1 MKKIVQLTLL
11 LSLFLGYSF
20 QSQAALLI
28 EPVLGYSF
36 GKANLE
42 YESAGLTDSDKESIN
57 GVSYG
62 GRLGY
67 QNLGFQLGL
76 DYLASKMSLDGDD
89 FNTGEWGGFV
99 GFEFPILIRVYAGYI
114 FSGTG
119 DIKTDTN
126 DVKVSG
132 GTGPKFGV
140 GFTMLPFLD
149 LNIEYR
155 SVKYDQEKDISAG
168 TDLNLDYNAIMVG
181 ISLPFTI

>member
-11 LSLFLGYSF
+11 LSLVLGYSV

-36 GKANLE
+36 GDANVE
-42 YESAGLTDSDKESIN
+42 YEQGGLTDSDKNSVK
-57 GVSYG
+57 GLSYG

-76 DYLASKMSLDGDD
+76 DYLASKMDYDGDD
-89 FNTGEWGGFV
+89 FTTGEFGGFV
-99 GFEFPILIRVYAGYI
+99 GFEFPVLLRVYAGYI

-119 DIKTDTN
+119 KVASDDADIKF
-126 DVKVSG
+126 SG

-140 GFTMLPFLD
+140 GLTLLPFLD
-149 LNIEYR
+149 FNVEYR
-155 SVKYDQEKDISAG
+155 SVKYDMEKDVTPG
-168 TDLNLDYNAIMVG
+168 LDVNFDYSAIMVG
-181 ISLPFTI
+181 FSLPFTL

>member
-1 MKKIVQLTLL
+1 LKKIVQLTLL
-11 LSLFLGYSF
+11 LSLILGYSF

-28 EPVLGYSF
+28 EPLLGYSF
-36 GKANLE
+36 GSATLE
-42 YESAGLTDSDKESIN
+42 NKTAGLTDTDKESIN

-76 DYLASKMSLDGDD
+76 DYLSSRMSLNGDD

-99 GFEFPILIRVYAGYI
+99 GFEFPILVRVYAGYI
-114 FSGTG
+114 FSGTA
-119 DIKTDTN
+119 DYKTDTT
-126 DVKVSG
+126 DIGLSG
-132 GTGPKFGV
+132 GTGAKFGI

-155 SVKYDQEKDISAG
+155 AVKYDMEEDVSPG
-168 TDLNLDYNAIMVG
+168 RDLNLDYSAIMVG

>member
-11 LSLFLGYSF
+11 LSLILGYSF

-36 GKANLE
+36 GSANVDVVT
-42 YESAGLTDSDKESIN
+42 S
-57 GVSYG
+57 GVSDSNKETTSGIGYG

-76 DYLASKMSLDGDD
+76 DYLSSKMSVDSND
-89 FNTGEWGGFV
+89 FNTGEWAGFV

-114 FSGTG
+114 FSGSADYETTSK
-119 DIKTDTN
+119 DSKL
-126 DVKVSG
+126 SG
-132 GTGPKFGV
+132 GTGPKLGI

-155 SVKYDQEKDISAG
+155 SVKYEEEKDIAVN
-168 TDLNLDYNAIMVG
+168 TDLNFDYSAIMVG
-181 ISLPFTI
+181 VSLPFTI